1 MPKNLS
7 LFDII
12 TTKALG
18 ECFESFPIPCTFNA
32 LDFCKSDDN
41 NCERVVY
48 HTFKWLSDNEYIRFA
63 KVEMGKWPNILDV
76 ELTEKGLRIL
86 HEKVDVL
93 GFNGSLGTLMKKA
106 CKAGGEALVSEAV
119 KLLFAFGSHINL

>member
-1 MPKNLS
+1 
-7 LFDII
+7 
-12 TTKALG
+12 
-18 ECFESFPIPCTFNA
+18 
-32 LDFCKSDDN
+32 
-41 NCERVVY
+41 
-48 HTFKWLSDNEYIRFA
+48 
-63 KVEMGKWPNILDV
+63 MGKWPNILDV